1 VAESWTVLVPIG
13 NLVLA
18 DEGVNREF
26 RVDRVTFVHRDRLP
40 FVRRRLRLG
49 VHVSE
54 LKKLKKSRRFERFFE
69 AAEAYAVVTHSGS
82 RKEAERRCLE
92 IVREGLHL
100 LSLSQLGY
108 SPSRTLMKPL
118 VPQGEVVH
126 SYVDYLSVRSRAA
139 KQDSAPLDGLKIT
152 AQKDDFLVI
161 GAPWKHFQDTV
172 FFTNLLKILR
182 RETKVEAGWRDELR
196 RAAVMKGEG
205 VGTNDLLKSFLWNMV
220 ALEILLTENEE
231 RKMLETLPKRAE
243 ALLGWVFYW
252 EQRDYWH
259 RIGDVYM
266 KRNALIHQGRSD
278 LITDKDFGIYGS
290 SAVNVLANLVN
301 LPILNSKNAVIAFL
315 ERVEAERILGVK
327 PKVRPKDMRFFT
339 SRVTFEFPDTDVRFS
354 ISTDDF
360 SVIPSDT

>member
-49 VHVSE
+49 VPVSE

-92 IVREGLHL
+92 IVREELHL

-196 RAAVMKGEG
+196 RAAVMIGEG

-243 ALLGWVFYW
+243 ALLG
-252 EQRDYWH
+252 
-259 RIGDVYM
+259 
-266 KRNALIHQGRSD
+266 
-278 LITDKDFGIYGS
+278 
-290 SAVNVLANLVN
+290 
-301 LPILNSKNAVIAFL
+301 
-315 ERVEAERILGVK
+315 
-327 PKVRPKDMRFFT
+327 
-339 SRVTFEFPDTDVRFS
+339 
-354 ISTDDF
+354 
-360 SVIPSDT
+360 